1 VKMEADSDDV
11 MEGLFTHYQTS
22 AELLR
27 GELNSDSI
35 DSTNQYDYRITLL
48 CLHGVVDHVHG
59 GRTRS
64 V

>member
-1 VKMEADSDDV
+1 LCPGGNATAVKMEADSDDV

-35 DSTNQYDYRITLL
+35 DSTNEYEYHSALFT
-48 CLHGVVDHVHG
+48 
-59 GRTRS
+59 
-64 V
+64 